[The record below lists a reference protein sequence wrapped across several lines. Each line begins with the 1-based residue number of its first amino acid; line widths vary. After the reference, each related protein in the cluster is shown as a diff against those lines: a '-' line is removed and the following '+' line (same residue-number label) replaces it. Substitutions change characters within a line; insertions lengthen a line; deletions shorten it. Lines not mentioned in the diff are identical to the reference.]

1 MPGQLYIQLDM
12 SECNRMLPLIEEA
25 LDSGL
30 LTLEEA
36 VDAIAAQARI
46 LRTDGTKGRT
56 LGELLELKHAR

>member
-1 MPGQLYIQLDM
+1 M

-25 LDSGL
+25 MDSGL

-46 LRTDGTKGRT
+46 LHTDGTKGRT
-56 LGELLELKHAR
+56 LGELLELKNAR

>member
-25 LDSGL
+25 MDSGL

-36 VDAIAAQARI
+36 VGAVAEQARI
-46 LRTDGTKGRT
+46 LHTDGTQGRT
-56 LGELLELKHAR
+56 LGELLELKRAG